1 MSYRFRLQ
9 GAAALCVLSLAVQ
22 PAPFARAQTPSNA
35 QPKKPVTASATTKT
49 RAKGT
54 ADPAAAAARASA
66 VALINA
72 LADESRG
79 FRDQTLRARVQ
90 VQAADA
96 LWDTDKERARALFR
110 RAWDA
115 AEVADAENLR
125 QGGDASNRR
134 LLAARQSITNMRGEV
149 LRLAAKR
156 DRALGEEF
164 LALMDESRKRELSE
178 LGNASANLPTGA
190 GGTGANAASPS
201 SAAGKD
207 KQQQPARRDPEQTSP
222 EAERRLRLG
231 MQFLEDND
239 VERALQFADPVLN
252 SVNPSSVE
260 FLVLLRERNPQE
272 ADRRFAALVTSIAT
286 SPDSDAGDILLLS
299 SYVLTP
305 HLYMIIGEG
314 GGGISSSQ
322 RRREITTPDLPAAV
336 RVGFARAAAQ
346 VLLRPLPP
354 QDMDATATG
363 RVGLFFVIS
372 RLMPF
377 FEQTIPDGV
386 PALRARLAALNPD
399 LPAEARENLGEDLMR
414 GLVPEGA
421 QGDPVQESLDRAGS
435 ASNPRER
442 NLAYVRAAQAAAS
455 KGDEHARDYVEKID
469 DAELRRQ
476 TRGFVNFALVNQA
489 IRDKKDGAEVLRLL
503 SAAASELTPAQRA
516 WAYTE
521 ASRLLSKDDRP
532 RALEA
537 LEAAAAAAKSIDAAD
552 PDRVRSTVA
561 VATRFSELDRNR
573 AWEVMADVV
582 KAANAAP
589 EFTGA
594 DATLVSRIRSEGMNM
609 TMNFS
614 APVFD
619 LTGVFQTLARDD
631 MNRAVALAQTFT
643 NEAPRAVATLAIARA
658 VLLGDKA
665 QPTRP

>member
-1 MSYRFRLQ
+1 MSYRFRLRS
-9 GAAALCVLSLAVQ
+9 AAAFCVLSLVQ
-22 PAPFARAQTPSNA
+22 PALVAHAQTPSNT
-35 QPKKPVTASATTKT
+35 QTKKPATASATKT
-49 RAKGT
+49 RAT
-54 ADPAAAAARASA
+54 RAADPAAAAERANA
-66 VALINA
+66 VALVNA

-90 VQAADA
+90 MQAADA
-96 LWDTDKERARALFR
+96 LWDTDKERARTLFR
-110 RAWDA
+110 RAWDS
-115 AEVADAENLR
+115 AEAADAETMR
-125 QGGDASNRR
+125 QSDPNARR
-134 LLAARQSITNMRGEV
+134 ALFARQNTTNMRGEV

-164 LALMDESRKRELSE
+164 LARMDESRKRETSE
-178 LGNASANLPTGA
+178 LSNASANLPTGA
-190 GGTGANAASPS
+190 GGTSAAPS
-201 SAAGKD
+201 SGGGKD
-207 KQQQPARRDPEQTSP
+207 KQQQPTRRDPEQLSP
-222 EAERRLRLG
+222 EAARRLRLG

-272 ADRRFAALVTSIAT
+272 GDRRFAALLSSVVA

-305 HLYMIIGEG
+305 HLYMTIGEG

-322 RRREITTPDLPAAV
+322 RRREITTPDLPAEV
-336 RVGFARAAAQ
+336 RVAFARAAAQ
-346 VLLRPLPP
+346 VLLRPLPSAD
-354 QDMDATATG
+354 QDATATG
-363 RVGLFFVIS
+363 RVGLHFVIS

-377 FEQTIPDGV
+377 FEQVIPDGV

-399 LPAEARENLGEDLMR
+399 IPAEAREGLGEDLAR
-414 GLVPEGA
+414 GLVPEA
-421 QGDPVQESLDRAGS
+421 ERGDPVQESLDRAGS
-435 ASNPRER
+435 AANPRER
-442 NLAYVRAAQAAAS
+442 DMAYLRAAQAAAS
-455 KGDEHARDYVEKID
+455 KGDDRARDFADKIE
-469 DAELRRQ
+469 DADLRRQ
-476 TRGFVNFALVNQA
+476 TRGFVAFALINQA
-489 IRDKKDGAEVLRLL
+489 VRDKKDGAEVLRLL
-503 SAAASELTPAQRA
+503 AASNELTPAQRT

-521 ASRLLSKDDRP
+521 AARLLAKDDRP

-537 LEAAAAAAKSIDAAD
+537 LEAAANAAKSIDAAD

-561 VATRFSELDRNR
+561 VATRFFEFDRNR
-573 AWEVMADVV
+573 AWEIMAEAV

-594 DATLVSRIRSEGMNM
+594 DAALTSRIRSSGMNM

-643 NEAPRAVATLAIARA
+643 NESPRAIATLAIARA
-658 VLLGDKA
+658 VLVGDKA
-665 QPTRP
+665 QPPRP